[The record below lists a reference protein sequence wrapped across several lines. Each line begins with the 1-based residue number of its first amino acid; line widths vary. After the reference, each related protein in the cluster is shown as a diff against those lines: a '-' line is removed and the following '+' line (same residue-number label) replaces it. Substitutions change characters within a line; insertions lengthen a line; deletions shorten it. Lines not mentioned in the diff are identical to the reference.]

1 MVSTKLTSI
10 FVTSSRTG
18 ETARLPEECRTN
30 TPSILSL
37 KFLKKFP
44 FTHSLPRGRSHTLN
58 QFQIPSLPFNSTSQ
72 TPFYVSFFQTSTRN
86 ERRKKR
92 KQLEK
97 FIKYKLIHPLSCRLL
112 RSPPTWLASPAWCP
126 PPPFIGSREEGIG
139 RRVGWANEG
148 ESEGKGKG
156 ERAKRGWLM
165 AAVCRVE
172 YQPTRS
178 PGRAPALVRLRLNSR
193 NHVRLKTL
201 VRRILGRG
209 AKEKES
215 VLEFLRGESRAS
227 SAPAASIAFSSSPR
241 FSKMET

>member
-1 MVSTKLTSI
+1 MSTKLTSI

-58 QFQIPSLPFNSTSQ
+58 QFQIPSLPFKRFTSQ

-97 FIKYKLIHPLSCRLL
+97 FIKYKLIYPLSSFVLLL
-112 RSPPTWLASPAWCP
+112 RGWRHPRGVHRLPS
-126 PPPFIGSREEGIG
+126 SRG
-139 RRVGWANEG
+139 RNWSARGVGERR
-148 ESEGKGKG
+148 GKRRKG
-156 ERAKRGWLM
+156 ER
-165 AAVCRVE
+165 
-172 YQPTRS
+172 
-178 PGRAPALVRLRLNSR
+178 
-193 NHVRLKTL
+193 
-201 VRRILGRG
+201 
-209 AKEKES
+209 
-215 VLEFLRGESRAS
+215 
-227 SAPAASIAFSSSPR
+227 
-241 FSKMET
+241 